1 MNKVVSKQVTNIL
14 KNLFFFLILFTISSS
29 CDAILMLPYVIK
41 NKTQDT
47 LTIQAPS
54 DLDIFSMRNTDSVYH
69 LAPNQNLLVGWNRGV
84 GFPWETKKLFRKN
97 RADGEIHGEFSN
109 TQMKNL
115 DGRIGVWTSDDGVLG
130 RPYVSLLDTIQRGLG
145 DRILFFPY
153 EEWTNQPNK
162 WFKALY
168 DFIGEEYY
176 QHDFDNIE
184 QTIRENDAGYGWG
197 SDLHEIKTG
206 KLRPAASEAYQII
219 GRDWATKL
227 HDTEFWKKK
236 NEKKSII

>member
-1 MNKVVSKQVTNIL
+1 
-14 KNLFFFLILFTISSS
+14 
-29 CDAILMLPYVIK
+29 
-41 NKTQDT
+41 
-47 LTIQAPS
+47 
-54 DLDIFSMRNTDSVYH
+54 
-69 LAPNQNLLVGWNRGV
+69 
-84 GFPWETKKLFRKN
+84 
-97 RADGEIHGEFSN
+97 
-109 TQMKNL
+109 
-115 DGRIGVWTSDDGVLG
+115 
-130 RPYVSLLDTIQRGLG
+130 LDTVQRGLG

-184 QTIRENDAGYGWG
+184 QIIRENDAGYGWG

-206 KLRPAASEAYQII
+206 KLRPAASEATQVI
-219 GRDWATKL
+219 GRDWSMKL
-227 HDTEFWKKK
+227 RDTEFWKKK